1 LLAVAAVVEMTA
13 AAEAEAVCVLLFLE
27 ELKYKLKAELLLQ

>member
-13 AAEAEAVCVLLFLE
+13 AVEEAEVCVLLFLE
-27 ELKYKLKAELLLQ
+27 EQK